1 MYMQLIYVNVLHQR
15 YCSTFRLTLLKAQ
28 AQFLYDLLTGC
39 EPADNLAGFRS
50 LVGHGMF
57 SQFVETTSDVGDF
70 RRHWSC
76 QTNCSSWRNGG
87 FRQKTV
93 SSKWDHGAK
102 ATLQQLVRFPWS
114 WPRSCDWN
122 IDISPISAEPFSRSY
137 PLARLARWTCAEPKT
152 PSFWMFLGLW
162 SLGPKKPF

>member
-28 AQFLYDLLTGC
+28 AQFSYDLLTGC

-70 RRHWSC
+70 RRH
-76 QTNCSSWRNGG
+76 
-87 FRQKTV
+87 
-93 SSKWDHGAK
+93 
-102 ATLQQLVRFPWS
+102 
-114 WPRSCDWN
+114 
-122 IDISPISAEPFSRSY
+122 
-137 PLARLARWTCAEPKT
+137 
-152 PSFWMFLGLW
+152 
-162 SLGPKKPF
+162 